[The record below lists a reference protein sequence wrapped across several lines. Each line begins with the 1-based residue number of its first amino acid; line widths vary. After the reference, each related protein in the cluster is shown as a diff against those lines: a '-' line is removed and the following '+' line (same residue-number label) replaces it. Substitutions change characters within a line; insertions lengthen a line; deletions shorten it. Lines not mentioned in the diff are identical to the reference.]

1 MRITVTGATG
11 LIGRSLCRRLLA
23 QGHQVIGLSRKP
35 PPDKEASNSV
45 KWLTWR
51 MDGDPVPAAALEG
64 SDAVVHLA
72 GESIASGRW
81 NAAHKRAIKKS
92 RIEGTRDLVAEI
104 GACSDGPQV
113 LISGSAIGVYGD
125 RGDEELD
132 ESSPAG
138 QGFLAETCVA
148 WEGEATRAA
157 ADLRIVVLR
166 TGVVLS
172 REGGA
177 LAQMLPPFRLG
188 LGGPLGSGFQWMSWI
203 HIEDEIGLIQLA
215 LEDSSLA
222 GVLNGTA
229 PQPATNRVFTKT
241 LGRVLRRPAFL
252 PVPAFALKILLGE
265 MAQSLLLEGQRVHPQ
280 RALDLG
286 FQFRF
291 PTLEEALTDVLG

>member
-35 PPDKEASNSV
+35 PPDKEASDSV

-138 QGFLAETCVA
+138 QGFLAETCLA

-188 LGGPLGSGFQWMSWI
+188 LGGPLGSGSQWMSWI

-252 PVPAFALKILLGE
+252 PVPALVLKILLGE
-265 MAQSLLLEGQRVHPQ
+265 MAQALLLEGQRVLPG

-286 FQFRF
+286 YQFRF
-291 PTLEEALTDVLG
+291 PTLEEALTDLLG